1 MKANTLD
8 LSWRSVIKIFFVLI
22 VFYFVFLIKDIL
34 ILLLFAFLLSFL
46 MEKPIV
52 FLEKKGLSRFVSA
65 SLIYSFFALFF
76 FSFIY
81 FLLPLFF
88 NELKNFFF
96 LIPDYLKRIDTF
108 LRFLNLRSFDLFSF
122 LFEEWFKKDWAKILD
137 FLRSFFSGILSFFLF
152 CFLSFFISLERNIE
166 ERFLKYLLPKKYE
179 EKILVIWERV
189 KENTFQWFGT
199 KVISSL
205 FVAFL
210 TFLLCLVFSL
220 NYSLSFAFG
229 SFVLNF
235 LPVLGPLVLGAL
247 LFLVSLSEGFLK
259 GILVIIGF
267 WLIQLIEGNL
277 LLPFLLKRF
286 MKIPYLIIFLS
297 FIIGGKIF
305 GFLGAFFS
313 IPLFVLIFEF
323 WNEFFREKKEG
334 EI

>member
-1 MKANTLD
+1 MKENTID
-8 LSWRSVIKIFFVLI
+8 LSWKSIIKIFFVLLF
-22 VFYFVFLIKDIL
+22 FYFVFLIKDIL

-46 MEKPIV
+46 MEKPII
-52 FLEKKGLSRFVSA
+52 FLEKRGFSRFVSA
-65 SLIYSFFALFF
+65 FLVYSFFAIFF

-96 LIPDYLKRIDTF
+96 LIPDYIKEIDDFLK
-108 LRFLNLRSFDLFSF
+108 FLNLHSFDLFSF
-122 LFEEWFKKDWAKILD
+122 LFEEWFKKDWTKILD

-166 ERFLKYLLPKKYE
+166 ERFLKEILPKKYE
-179 EKILVIWERV
+179 EKMLLIWERV
-189 KENTFQWFGT
+189 KENTSQWFGA
-199 KVISSL
+199 KILGSL

-210 TFLLCLVFSL
+210 TLLLCLVFGL

-229 SFVLNF
+229 AFILNF
-235 LPVLGPLVLGAL
+235 LPVIGPIILGFL
-247 LFLVSLSEGFLK
+247 LFLVSFSESLLK
-259 GILVIIGF
+259 GILVVLGF

-277 LLPFLLKRF
+277 ILPVLLKRF

-323 WNEFFREKKEG
+323 WSEFFKEEKESHF
-334 EI
+334 